1 MLAVRRCDSCPTW
14 GPRGL
19 TDFLGP
25 EATTKAW
32 GRGGW
37 VRDNLGFLGWWRQGR
52 GKGGR
57 EGDAQKGLLTQS
69 CSWSIAIR
77 GLVPCEGNGG
87 EWGGPQLALLLG
99 AHVWTLETLRQKGT
113 LLIPRE
119 WKSEDMK

>member
-1 MLAVRRCDSCPTW
+1 MLAVRQVTHAQHG
-14 GPRGL
+14 GPGGSL
-19 TDFLGP
+19 DFLGP

-37 VRDNLGFLGWWRQGR
+37 VRDNLGFLGWWSAGE

-77 GLVPCEGNGG
+77 GWYPV
-87 EWGGPQLALLLG
+87 
-99 AHVWTLETLRQKGT
+99 
-113 LLIPRE
+113 RE
-119 WKSEDMK
+119 WSVEGEDPSLPSSLGPTCGPWRL